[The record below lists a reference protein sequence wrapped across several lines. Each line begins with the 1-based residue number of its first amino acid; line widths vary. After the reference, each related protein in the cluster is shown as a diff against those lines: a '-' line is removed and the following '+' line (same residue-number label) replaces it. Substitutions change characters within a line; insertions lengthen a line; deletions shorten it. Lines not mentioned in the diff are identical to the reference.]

1 MRIRYVPL
9 IPVTA
14 KKSSHTAFVR
24 PLDKTRT
31 EEEAKSVVA
40 RQFAIDYD
48 TAGRNDLYTPQ
59 VLFEFNSRLLGP
71 NR

>member
-24 PLDKTRT
+24 SLNKTRT